1 MKVDD
6 ESRAGLHVATYLDER
21 PAGLCDPIIVDLD
34 LTRRQTRGNGYLLD
48 LGSFGFY
55 ELEGDGDSAQRQVG
69 GQRYDEAAVGDDEV
83 TEITGP
89 QTGVNSRPEVRAGNW
104 NADPH
109 FPWSRFEI
117 DELDHRFR
125 TDGSQS
131 WTTRSTSVSPSSKEP
146 ALIERTSVRKDMT
159 FDQHIG
165 GVL

>member
-6 ESRAGLHVATYLDER
+6 ESSAGLHVANHLNER
-21 PAGLCDPIIVDLD
+21 PAGLRDPITVDFNLA
-34 LTRRQTRGNGYLLD
+34 RWQTRGKGHLLD
-48 LGSFGFY
+48 LESLGLW
-55 ELEGDGDSAQRQVG
+55 ELEGDGDSTQRQLG
-69 GQRYDEAAVGDDEV
+69 GQGYGDAAIGDEKV
-83 TEITGP
+83 TEITSP
-89 QTGVNSRPEVRAGNW
+89 QTGVNSRPEVRVGNW
-104 NADPH
+104 NTDLH

-131 WTTRSTSVSPSSKEP
+131 RTTRSTSVSPASKQLV
-146 ALIERTSVRKDMT
+146 LIERTSVRQNMT